1 VGRFRVL
8 IHPKIKSFPRE
19 KYRPLLKR
27 RRRRKRRKSGFTSSL
42 NMEKSNMKLISNT
55 IL

>member
-1 VGRFRVL
+1 VGKFRVL
-8 IHPKIKSFPRE
+8 IHPKNKSFPLQ

-27 RRRRKRRKSGFTSSL
+27 RRRRKRRKSVFTLSL
-42 NMEKSNMKLISNT
+42 NMGKSNMKLISNT